1 MQDSSALWQFS
12 LALYAAPGV
21 SHACI
26 QLQDHWQANINL
38 ILWLVW
44 LEQRNQ
50 PVDSDLIVQAEAAIA
65 PWSEQTLQPLR
76 ALRRLIGS
84 QRANHTSEANNSN
97 EAIKED
103 LYQQLKA
110 AELLAEK
117 IEQRTLVQLSSEL
130 PSLPTINQGSNL
142 NQYLERLQIPVAERQ
157 ELLACL
163 YTPANIEA

>member
-142 NQYLERLQIPVAERQ
+142 NRYLDRLQIPVTERQ

>member
-117 IEQRTLVQLSSEL
+117 IEQRTLVQLSNEL

-142 NQYLERLQIPVAERQ
+142 NRYLDRLQIPVAERQ

-163 YTPANIEA
+163 YTPTNIEA

>member
-50 PVDSDLIVQAEAAIA
+50 PVDSDLIVQAEAAIV

-117 IEQRTLVQLSSEL
+117 IEQRTLVQLSNEL

-142 NQYLERLQIPVAERQ
+142 NQYLDRLQIPVAERQ